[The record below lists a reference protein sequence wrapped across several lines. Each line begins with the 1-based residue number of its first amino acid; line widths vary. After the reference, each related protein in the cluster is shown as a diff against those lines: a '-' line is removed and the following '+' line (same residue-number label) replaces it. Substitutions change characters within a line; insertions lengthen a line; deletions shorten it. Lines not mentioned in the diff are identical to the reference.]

1 MCIVQFQ
8 VCTKQIFRLLV
19 RSHDSDSRQRPVS
32 VTYMDGCQDCR
43 SVCLQDMIPC
53 RPRKF
58 SLAGQTYLIEGVFS
72 RIIILIFP
80 GRNFPEVSKG

>member
-1 MCIVQFQ
+1 MS
-8 VCTKQIFRLLV
+8 QIPVKDRYPFRKWTAG
-19 RSHDSDSRQRPVS
+19 RTDIPD
-32 VTYMDGCQDCR
+32 MDGYQDCR